1 MAETLYL
8 SSGEVE
14 VIFNE
19 NNKEQILD
27 GIIREKLGR
36 DCEELF
42 YHIIKNDTEQ
52 DCGDDYERI
61 ADGYRAMLM
70 SVVEELDEALLL
82 FNFQRLKR
90 RDLQKMLQRC
100 RNNIYN
106 NL

>member
-19 NNKEQILD
+19 NNKEQILG

-42 YHIIKNDTEQ
+42 TISYI
-52 DCGDDYERI
+52 
-61 ADGYRAMLM
+61 
-70 SVVEELDEALLL
+70 
-82 FNFQRLKR
+82 
-90 RDLQKMLQRC
+90 
-100 RNNIYN
+100 
-106 NL
+106 

>member
-19 NNKEQILD
+19 NNKEQILG

-90 RDLQKMLQRC
+90 SDLQKMLQRC

>member
-19 NNKEQILD
+19 NNKEQILG

-42 YHIIKNDTEQ
+42 IILSKMTQNRIVVMTTKELQMGIEQ
-52 DCGDDYERI
+52 C
-61 ADGYRAMLM
+61 
-70 SVVEELDEALLL
+70 
-82 FNFQRLKR
+82 
-90 RDLQKMLQRC
+90 
-100 RNNIYN
+100 
-106 NL
+106 

>member
-8 SSGEVE
+8 SSGGVK
-14 VIFNE
+14 VIFDK
-19 NNKEQILD
+19 NNKEQILSD
-27 GIIREKLGR
+27 IIREKLGR

-42 YHIIKNDTEQ
+42 YHIIQNDTEQ
-52 DCGDDYERI
+52 DCGDDYESI

-70 SVVEELDEALLL
+70 SAVEELDEALLL

-90 RDLQKMLQRC
+90 SDLQKMLQRC

>member
-19 NNKEQILD
+19 NNKEQILG

-70 SVVEELDEALLL
+70 SVVEELDEALLI
-82 FNFQRLKR
+82 FRSKRLNR
-90 RDLQKMLQRC
+90 TDLQKRLQNC
-100 RNNIYN
+100 RDNIYN
-106 NL
+106 NI